1 MLELLYLIILLVA
14 SFYVLSFIIGFIIS
28 IMAMI
33 YSILEFLFTNE
44 AGKPFLCAIIII
56 LIIVTIL

>member
-33 YSILEFLFTNE
+33 YSVLEFLFTSE
-44 AGKPFLCAIIII
+44 AGKPFLYAIIII
-56 LIIVTIL
+56 LIIVTML

>member
-28 IMAMI
+28 IIAMV
-33 YSILEFLFTNE
+33 YSVLEILFTSE
-44 AGKPFLCAIIII
+44 AGKPFLYAIIII

>member
-14 SFYVLSFIIGFIIS
+14 SFYALSFIIGLIIS

-33 YSILEFLFTNE
+33 YSILEFLFTSE
-44 AGKPFLCAIIII
+44 QGKPFLYAIIII

>member
-14 SFYVLSFIIGFIIS
+14 SFYVLSFIIGLIIS

-33 YSILEFLFTNE
+33 YSILEFLFTSE
-44 AGKPFLCAIIII
+44 VGKPFLYAIIII

>member
-1 MLELLYLIILLVA
+1 MLELLYLIILLAV
-14 SFYVLSFIIGFIIS
+14 SFYALSFIIGLIIS

-44 AGKPFLCAIIII
+44 AGKPFLYAIIII

>member
-14 SFYVLSFIIGFIIS
+14 SFYVLSFIIGLIIP
-28 IMAMI
+28 IIAMV
-33 YSILEFLFTNE
+33 YFILEFLFTNK
-44 AGKPFLCAIIII
+44 AGKPFLYAIIII

>member
-14 SFYVLSFIIGFIIS
+14 SFYALSFIIGLIIS

-44 AGKPFLCAIIII
+44 AGKPFLYAIIII

>member
-14 SFYVLSFIIGFIIS
+14 SFYVLSFIIGLIIS

-33 YSILEFLFTNE
+33 YSILEFLFANE
-44 AGKPFLCAIIII
+44 AGKPFLYAIIII

>member
-14 SFYVLSFIIGFIIS
+14 SFYALSFIIGLIIS

-33 YSILEFLFTNE
+33 YSILEFLFTSERANH
-44 AGKPFLCAIIII
+44 FYML
-56 LIIVTIL
+56 

>member
-14 SFYVLSFIIGFIIS
+14 NFIIGFIIS
-28 IMAMI
+28 IISMI
-33 YSILEFLFTNE
+33 YFILEFLFTSE
-44 AGKPFLCAIIII
+44 AGKPFLYAIIII